1 MYVMFGD
8 NFGMNNYKKKHMP
21 VYWREIEHA
30 YTVYAL
36 YV

>member
-8 NFGMNNYKKKHMP
+8 NVGMNNYKKHMP